1 MAKASDGRRVA
12 MAEREVLQCVASHV
26 LRQYQDELPGLVNIA
41 RVKMPVDLRTATV
54 FVSIIA
60 PGEDEAALRRE
71 AAKFLQHHAG
81 EIQAHVNSQLK
92 MRFVPK
98 LTFKPDD
105 VLEKVLRVEG
115 ILHDLK
121 KKKGADE

>member
-1 MAKASDGRRVA
+1 
-12 MAEREVLQCVASHV
+12 MAEREVLQCVASYV
-26 LRQYQDELPGLVNIA
+26 LNHCQSELPGLVNIA
-41 RVKMPVDLRTATV
+41 RVKMPVDLRSATV

-60 PGEDEAALRRE
+60 PGEDEAALRQE
-71 AAKFLQHHAG
+71 AAELLQDRAG

-98 LTFKPDD
+98 LIFKPDD

-115 ILHDLK
+115 ILHGLK
-121 KKKGADE
+121 KKDDGE

>member
-26 LRQYQDELPGLVNIA
+26 LREYQDELPGLVNIA
-41 RVKMPVDLRTATV
+41 RVKMPVDLRSATV

-60 PGEDEAALRRE
+60 PGQDEAALRRE
-71 AAKFLQHHAG
+71 AAEILQDHAG

-115 ILHDLK
+115 ILHNLK
-121 KKKGADE
+121 QKKGEGE